1 MTSMD
6 DFRFKSHQLL
16 IELDAATTQMMMLVS
31 ARQATGPGW
40 DAANQ
45 RHHDAFQAWETFTQ
59 DHERKLLH

>member
-6 DFRFKSHQLL
+6 DFRFRSHQLL

-45 RHHDAFQAWETFTQ
+45 RQHDAFQAWESFSH
-59 DHERKLLH
+59 DHDGQSLH